1 VIKCIRRIQFCA
13 GHRVWKHENKC
24 AHLHGH
30 NYVAL
35 LHATAPQLDTLGRI
49 VDFSYLKESIGA
61 WIETHWDHGFILYEK
76 DTEGIEAMQ
85 RIAGQKLYLMQGNPT
100 AENMAA
106 HLLHVVAPRELSGT
120 DVQVVKVELW
130 ETENCYAEA
139 SL

>member
-1 VIKCIRRIQFCA
+1 
-13 GHRVWKHENKC
+13 VWKHENKC

-35 LHATAPQLDTLGRI
+35 LHATAPQLDSLGRV
-49 VDFSYLKESIGA
+49 VDFSYLKEAIGG
-61 WIETHWDHGFILYEK
+61 WIESHWDHGFILHES
-76 DTEGIEAMQ
+76 DQEALDAVQ
-85 RIAGQKLYLMQGNPT
+85 KVAGQRLYLMKVNPT

-106 HLLHVVAPRELSGT
+106 HLLNEIAPRELEGT

>member
-1 VIKCIRRIQFCA
+1 MIKCVRRVQFCA

-35 LHATAPQLDTLGRI
+35 LHATAPQLDSLGRV
-49 VDFSYLKESIGA
+49 VDFSYLKEAIGG
-61 WIETHWDHGFILYEK
+61 WIESHWDHGFILH
-76 DTEGIEAMQ
+76 EGDAEALDAVKHV
-85 RIAGQKLYLMQGNPT
+85 AGQRLYLMKANPT

-106 HLLHVVAPRELSGT
+106 HLLHDIAPRELEGT